1 MTRRGQRR
9 REPASHID
17 DWLMTYADMITLLLC
32 FFVVF
37 IIMSHSGKNLQK
49 QLPVP
54 SVPAVTAQIP
64 PSVQQPPKEAAA
76 PPVVWASLPTHD
88 VDSGDARVELAAA
101 AAPRVHEP
109 PPRDTADAAAV
120 PVKAEAVAV
129 KTDDAAN
136 RVLAVTP
143 PPELVGSQRL
153 QDASVSPGTSP
164 STNTNTN
171 TNTNTSA
178 PKGDRITTF
187 EMGSAAFFD
196 SGSANLSDAG
206 KAILRGILGPLS
218 AAVAEGYRIRVEG
231 HTDDTPIDTPQFP
244 SNWELSTARASAVVH
259 FFLEQGIPAQRLRAV
274 GYADTEPKVPNRD
287 AAGNPIPANQAQNR
301 RVVIRLEKIVTAAR

>member
-37 IIMSHSGKNLQK
+37 IIMSHSGKHLQK

-54 SVPAVTAQIP
+54 SLPAVTAQIP
-64 PSVQQPPKEAAA
+64 PTVQQPPKEAAA

-109 PPRDTADAAAV
+109 PPGDTADAAAA
-120 PVKAEAVAV
+120 PVKAEAVAA
-129 KTDDAAN
+129 KTDDPAN

-143 PPELVGSQRL
+143 PPELVGSQRP
-153 QDASVSPGTSP
+153 QDASVSTSTRP
-164 STNTNTN
+164 STNANTS
-171 TNTNTSA
+171 TSA

-187 EMGSAAFFD
+187 EMGSAAFFA
-196 SGSANLSDAG
+196 SGSASLSDAG
-206 KAILRGILGPLS
+206 KAILSGILGPLT

>member
-32 FFVVF
+32 FFVIF

-54 SVPAVTAQIP
+54 SLPAVTAQIP

-101 AAPRVHEP
+101 ATPRVHEP
-109 PPRDTADAAAV
+109 PPRDAAGAAAA

-129 KTDDAAN
+129 KSDDAAS

-143 PPELVGSQRL
+143 PPELVGGQRP
-153 QDASVSPGTSP
+153 QDASSP
-164 STNTNTN
+164 STNTK
-171 TNTNTSA
+171 TNTSA